1 MTFAEGPMEFLI
13 WPDDLNFLVGR
24 DEYIYGSGEDG
35 LKHLSSLTT
44 YLGDLQRAILL
55 RPAQSL
61 LESCT
66 ASGFLILVSALVV
79 LLLLRVIAFVVLL
92 SISAPVI
99 PSAPLKVVLVLIAIV
114 PRDIPIFTVAAP
126 VGQVSLLFL
135 PPLPRLSSLLPH
147 DLSEIFEL
155 LLQLLVLYRLGCG
168 LSSHRGP
175 IREDHKLLADCVF
188 AAKENWLI
196 YVAEPLRGAGIQDL
210 LSLLRF

>member
-1 MTFAEGPMEFLI
+1 MAFAEGLMI
-13 WPDDLNFLVGR
+13 WPEDLNFQVGR
-24 DEYIYGSGEDG
+24 DEYIYGSGKDN

-66 ASGFLILVSALVV
+66 ASGLLILVSVLVV
-79 LLLLRVIAFVVLL
+79 LLLLLVIAFAVLL
-92 SISAPVI
+92 IISTPVI
-99 PSAPLKVVLVLIAIV
+99 PSGPLEVVLVLIPIV
-114 PRDIPIFTVAAP
+114 PRDIPIFTVAPP
-126 VGQVSLLFL
+126 VGQVGLLFL
-135 PPLPRLSSLLPH
+135 PPLPQLSGLLPH

-196 YVAEPLRGAGIQDL
+196 YVAEPLRGAEIQDL
-210 LSLLRF
+210 LSLLPF